1 MVEAIEESLVFI
13 KPDAVAKRYVGEIIH
28 RFESAE
34 LDIVQVKKVTM
45 DATSADQHYAE
56 HVHKSFYPSLK
67 DFITSGPI
75 VVMVLRGSRAIA
87 RIRALCGATNPSDAE
102 PGSIRSDF
110 GVSMTENAI
119 HASDSVESARRE
131 IANFSAFF

>member
-28 RFESAE
+28 RFEAAE
-34 LDIVQVKKVTM
+34 LDIIQVKKINM
-45 DATSADQHYAE
+45 DTTLADQHYAE

-131 IANFSAFF
+131 ISNFSALF